1 MNSFSHVENGIIDEG
16 PKTLPRS
23 WRNIS
28 GLHHQDA
35 AGLKTLGWLP
45 VRYENEAYDPATQV
59 RTGPMG
65 ANVGD
70 AVSPDADEVVG
81 TYTVRDKS
89 AQEIDD
95 EKTAAIQA
103 ELGRKFIKALV
114 KWMAP
119 LLGKTVTEAR
129 DEIKAIYKGLP

>member
-1 MNSFSHVENGIIDEG
+1 MSEYCHIENNVIDEG
-16 PKTLPRS
+16 PKTLPTS

-35 AGLKTLGWLP
+35 AGLKKLGWLP
-45 VRYENEAYDPATQV
+45 VRRVGFEPFDPAVQV
-59 RTGPMG
+59 RTGPDY
-65 ANVGD
+65 AVG
-70 AVSPDADEVVG
+70 ADEVVAA
-81 TYTVRDKS
+81 YTVRDKT

-95 EKTAAIQA
+95 EKTVAVQA

-114 KWMAP
+114 KWMTP

>member
-1 MNSFSHVENGIIDEG
+1 MSEYCHIENNIIDEG
-16 PKTLPRS
+16 PKTLPTS

-35 AGLKTLGWLP
+35 AELKKLGWLP
-45 VRYENEAYDPATQV
+45 VRRVGCESFDSAVQV
-59 RTGPMG
+59 RTGPEY
-65 ANVGD
+65 AIE
-70 AVSPDADEVVG
+70 ADEVVA
-81 TYTVRDKS
+81 TYTVRDKTD
-89 AQEIDD
+89 QEIDD
-95 EKTAAIQA
+95 EKTAAMLA
-103 ELGRKFIKALV
+103 ELGRTFIKALV

>member
-1 MNSFSHVENGIIDEG
+1 MSQYCHIENNVIDEG
-16 PKTLPRS
+16 PKPIPTA

-28 GLHHQDA
+28 GLHHQNA
-35 AGLKTLGWLP
+35 AELKVLGWLP

-59 RTGPMG
+59 RTGPEY
-65 ANVGD
+65 
-70 AVSPDADEVVG
+70 AVDADEVVA
-81 TYTVRDKS
+81 TYTVRDKTV
-89 AQEIDD
+89 QEIDD

-114 KWMAP
+114 KWMTP